1 MDINELIALAND
13 RISCGPE
20 CRKDRQT
27 EELRKIYDRSKQDLI
42 DAPMNFVK
50 AEKNYL
56 LYSKGENE
64 FNNIMK
70 ERKLKTLNDMKKKLL
85 EKHTE
90 VVNDIRVLLNQ
101 YNTEYV
107 YSNRINDLYKSVLKE
122 NKKYKQD
129 ISDFTSNMNMNNRK
143 VFYESEDMES
153 MGFTRIVLLIIY
165 FITLIAILYKSEF
178 IGKELYR
185 SKPVMFVLVV
195 YILIGVFIDWLMA
208 FTYNMSIKIMRLFEN
223 DVPKNVYVTI

>member
-1 MDINELIALAND
+1 MDINELVALANE
-13 RISCGPE
+13 RITCGPE

-27 EELRKIYDRSKQDLI
+27 EELRKIYDRSKQELI

-70 ERKLKTLNDMKKKLL
+70 ERTLKTLNDMKKKLS
-85 EKHTE
+85 EKHTQF
-90 VVNDIRVLLNQ
+90 VNDIRVLLNQ
-101 YNTEYV
+101 YNTEYI
-107 YSNRINDLYKSVLKE
+107 YSNRINDLYKNVLKE

-165 FITLIAILYKSEF
+165 FITLIAILYKIEF

-195 YILIGVFIDWLMA
+195 YILIGVFTDWITV
-208 FTYNMSIKIMRLFEN
+208 FIYNMSVKIIRLFEN
-223 DVPKNVYVTI
+223 DVPKNVYVNI